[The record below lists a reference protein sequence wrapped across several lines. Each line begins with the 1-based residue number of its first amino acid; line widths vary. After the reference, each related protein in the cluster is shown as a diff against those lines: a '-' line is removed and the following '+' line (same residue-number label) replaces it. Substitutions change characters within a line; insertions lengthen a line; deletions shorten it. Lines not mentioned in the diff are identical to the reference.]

1 MFKKIIHRYIL
12 VAVLVVALFGA
23 PFIASALPEG
33 VSKAIKSNVDIL
45 ERRGPSR
52 ISRERN
58 GISRKEMSTIRITL
72 PHSKK

>member
-33 VSKAIKSNVDIL
+33 VSKAIK
-45 ERRGPSR
+45 
-52 ISRERN
+52 
-58 GISRKEMSTIRITL
+58 
-72 PHSKK
+72 